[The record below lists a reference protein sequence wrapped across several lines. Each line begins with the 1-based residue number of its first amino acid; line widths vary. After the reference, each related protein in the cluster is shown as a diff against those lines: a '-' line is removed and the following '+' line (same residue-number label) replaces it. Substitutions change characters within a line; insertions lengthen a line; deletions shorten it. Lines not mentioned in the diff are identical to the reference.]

1 MEKVQI
7 DTPVSVFI
15 SALSALFAFL
25 GLNPVQFTILA
36 ALMCFDMVTG
46 IAKAYRLERNGV
58 SSYRLRIGV
67 ISKILYLCV
76 PVILALTVR
85 GINFEFGSWLIS
97 FSVNALILAEAYSI
111 LGNIYTF
118 KTQRKVKEIDA
129 VSYILRAIKNQLDR
143 LLEGDNK

>member
-7 DTPVSVFI
+7 DIPASVFI
-15 SALSALFAFL
+15 TGFSALFAFL
-25 GLNPVQFTILA
+25 GLNPIQFTILA
-36 ALMCFDMVTG
+36 ALMCFDLFTG
-46 IAKAYRLERNGV
+46 IAKAYRLESNI
-58 SSYRLRIGV
+58 SSYKLRIGV

-76 PVILALTVR
+76 PIILALTVR
-85 GINFEFGSWLIS
+85 GINASFGSYLIS

-118 KTQRKVKEIDA
+118 KTKHKMQEVDA
-129 VSYILRAIKNQLDR
+129 ISYILRAIKRQLDR

>member
-7 DTPVSVFI
+7 DIPASVFI
-15 SALSALFAFL
+15 AGFSALFAFL

-36 ALMCFDMVTG
+36 ALMCFDLFTG
-46 IAKAYRLERNGV
+46 LAKAYRIENSI
-58 SSYRLRIGV
+58 SSYKLRIGV

-76 PVILALTVR
+76 PIILALTVR
-85 GINFEFGSWLIS
+85 GINISFGNWLIS

-118 KTQRKVKEIDA
+118 KTKRKMKEIDA
-129 VSYILRAIKNQLDR
+129 ISYILRAIKRQLDR
-143 LLEGDNK
+143 LLEGDGK